1 MSSERNESDPLL
13 LTMGSSNSNQVGAS
27 KVTHDQNGSEY
38 IGNGNHKSKSTSAKA
53 MDSVRSVSRNV
64 FSKKQLYKKVP
75 ILDWLPK
82 YDVQTGVSDLI
93 AGITVG
99 LTVIP
104 QGIAYALIAKLP
116 PQYGLYSAFMG
127 CFMYVIFGSCKDITV
142 GPTAIM
148 SLLTAQYA
156 PNAAFAILLSFLTG
170 LIVLLLGLLRLGF
183 VIDFISVPVTA
194 GFTSAAAITIASGQV
209 KSLFGLKIVHHE
221 NDTHHEG
228 IAYTWIDIVENFH
241 SVRPYDTVLG
251 LSCIVILLCMR
262 ALKNANWLGTS
273 DEEPGSC
280 LQNFF
285 RKCFGVGKFG
295 RIMSPIVWV
304 ISTARNAI
312 IVVICTF
319 LAYGLDPEGG
329 ETKSNRNGTFIL
341 TGKIDGE
348 LPPFQPPPF
357 SYNGTDLD
365 KDFYDF
371 GGMVGE
377 MGIGVIILPL
387 LAILENVAIAKAFSG
402 GKPVDA
408 DQEMI
413 GLGICNF
420 MSSFVSAM
428 PITGS
433 FSRTAVNSASG
444 VKTPMGCLWTGVLVI
459 LALGLIL
466 PYCAFIPKAS
476 LAAVIITAV
485 IFSVEYEVVRPMWRS
500 KKIDLIPAFATFFCC
515 LFWALEW
522 GILVGVGIQILLILY
537 HIARPS
543 VNVDLRRL
551 NGFSEGG
558 HFLFVTLDRAL
569 IFPSVSYVR
578 HKINKAGVREG
589 ESRLPL
595 VLDCS
600 HISNADF
607 TAAEGFKAMITDF
620 RRRNQPIIFYN
631 TSPSVIDTFLGV
643 NIEEFVVVHSLD
655 ELNEHLRGLMVHD
668 EEAAMMKSNGDHV
681 DGINEN

>member
-1 MSSERNESDPLL
+1 
-13 LTMGSSNSNQVGAS
+13 
-27 KVTHDQNGSEY
+27 
-38 IGNGNHKSKSTSAKA
+38 
-53 MDSVRSVSRNV
+53 MDTVRSVSRSV
-64 FSKKQLYKKVP
+64 FNKKQLFKKVP

-93 AGITVG
+93 AGTTVG

-156 PNAAFAILLSFLTG
+156 MGRPEFAVLLSFLTG

-209 KSLFGLKIVHHE
+209 KSLFGLKIEKHGD

-228 IAYTWIDIVENFH
+228 IAYTWIEIVENFE
-241 SVRPYDTVLG
+241 SVRYQDTILG
-251 LSCIVILLCMR
+251 LSCVVILLCMR

-273 DEEPGSC
+273 DEEPGTG
-280 LQNFF
+280 LQNLF
-285 RKCFGVGKFG
+285 RKCFGTGKLG
-295 RIMSPIVWV
+295 RIMAPLIWV

-319 LAYGLDPEGG
+319 LAYGCDPHNGEGK
-329 ETKSNRNGTFIL
+329 TNRNGTFVL
-341 TGKIDGE
+341 TGKINGS
-348 LPPFQPPPF
+348 LPAFEAPPF
-357 SYNGTDLD
+357 SFNDTEREPP
-365 KDFYDF
+365 KFYAF
-371 GGMVGE
+371 GDMVSE

-413 GLGICNF
+413 ALGICNF
-420 MSSFVSAM
+420 MGSFTSGM

-444 VKTPMGCLWTGVLVI
+444 VKTPMGCLWTGALVI
-459 LALGLIL
+459 LALGLIM

-485 IFSVEYEVVRPMWRS
+485 IFSVEYEVIRPMWRS

-655 ELNEHLRGLMVHD
+655 ELNEHLIGLMGHN
-668 EEAAMMKSNGDHV
+668 EEAAERMSASMMKSNGDHV
-681 DGINEN
+681 EGINEN